1 MTFSASSFDQSNRC
15 MDYMLPKSMQNK
27 SKLMVLSPL
36 IFQMHPKTP
45 ELQPLLFEYSCTTF
59 WNQEQVTDL
68 LQDVH
73 SDTWLSC
80 ILLRPRF
87 HWSIFFWA
95 CSFEILVHRLDC
107 IHHLWATKGKWSTT
121 TSWLKIKFSRVVFPM
136 PCIPIL
142 ESL

>member
-73 SDTWLSC
+73 SDTWLLYFVVSKISLEY
-80 ILLRPRF
+80 ILLGMQ
-87 HWSIFFWA
+87 FWDSCA
-95 CSFEILVHRLDC
+95 PSRLYSSSLSNKGEM
-107 IHHLWATKGKWSTT
+107 IHNNFMVKDQ
-121 TSWLKIKFSRVVFPM
+121 I
-136 PCIPIL
+136 C
-142 ESL
+142 